1 MLKFPW
7 VSDPSLEDK
16 NPEQSLAQQVREEI
30 LRLILLGEIRAGQ
43 RLSEPD
49 IAKRLGVSRVP
60 VREALR
66 SLQPTG
72 LVVSKLNSGVFVR
85 QLTPAEIHDLYEM
98 RRDQTKTDRQ
108 SQNVQRGNNLGTKA
122 GADGTE
128 DAKPMEMGAQFRSL
142 DLIRCCAAFIG
153 GGDDECQPARFTEVL
168 HAPQREEHKV
178 NHCLASTQH
187 LHLLDVDSS
196 QELCSVH
203 NQPIHTCSGKPQANQ
218 ATETF
223 LLGGVGYANARVKHR
238 MVGIVG
244 MA

>member
-30 LRLILLGEIRAGQ
+30 LRRILLGEIRAGQ

-98 RRDQTKTDRQ
+98 RGLLDGHAVRLACGLGAKAKA
-108 SQNVQRGNNLGTKA
+108 VLIKNLGL
-122 GADGTE
+122 
-128 DAKPMEMGAQFRSL
+128 QL
-142 DLIRCCAAFIG
+142 DLMRDAEAQGNTLLYYQANLAFHWETVTVMRNKKFI
-153 GGDDECQPARFTEVL
+153 EVY
-168 HAPQREEHKV
+168 Q
-178 NHCLASTQH
+178 SITQQ
-187 LHLLDVDSS
+187 LHLCRASNLAEGASRS
-196 QELCSVH
+196 ASLREH
-203 NQPIHTCSGKPQANQ
+203 QALYKAIRDGNIEAAEQ
-218 ATETF
+218 AA
-223 LLGGVGYANARVKHR
+223 YDHAARALKR
-238 MVGIVG
+238 LENP
-244 MA
+244 

>member
-98 RRDQTKTDRQ
+98 R
-108 SQNVQRGNNLGTKA
+108 G
-122 GADGTE
+122 
-128 DAKPMEMGAQFRSL
+128 
-142 DLIRCCAAFIG
+142 
-153 GGDDECQPARFTEVL
+153 
-168 HAPQREEHKV
+168 
-178 NHCLASTQH
+178 
-187 LHLLDVDSS
+187 LLDGHAVRLACGLGAKAKAALINDMLNSPDPHIRAKGAAIA
-196 QELCSVH
+196 EKFL
-203 NQPIHTCSGKPQANQ
+203 
-218 ATETF
+218 TEPKRNLF
-223 LLGGVGYANARVKHR
+223 GF
-238 MVGIVG
+238 
-244 MA
+244 

>member
-7 VSDPSLEDK
+7 VTDPPFEGES
-16 NPEQSLAQQVREEI
+16 PGQSLAQQVREEI

-98 RRDQTKTDRQ
+98 RGLLDGHAVRLACGLGVKAK
-108 SQNVQRGNNLGTKA
+108 GLLIKNLGLQL
-122 GADGTE
+122 GAMR
-128 DAKPMEMGAQFRSL
+128 DAEAQGNTL
-142 DLIRCCAAFIG
+142 LYYQANLAFHWETVRVMRNKKFI
-153 GGDDECQPARFTEVL
+153 EVY
-168 HAPQREEHKV
+168 Q
-178 NHCLASTQH
+178 SITQQ
-187 LHLLDVDSS
+187 LHLCRASNLTERASRS
-196 QELCSVH
+196 ASLREH
-203 NQPIHTCSGKPQANQ
+203 HTLYEAIRDGNIMAAEQAAYDHAGRALKRLENP
-218 ATETF
+218 
-223 LLGGVGYANARVKHR
+223 
-238 MVGIVG
+238 
-244 MA
+244 

>member
-30 LRLILLGEIRAGQ
+30 LRRILLGEIRAGQ

-60 VREALR
+60 VREALS

-98 RRDQTKTDRQ
+98 RGLLDGHAVRLACGLGAKAKA
-108 SQNVQRGNNLGTKA
+108 VLIKNLGL
-122 GADGTE
+122 
-128 DAKPMEMGAQFRSL
+128 QL
-142 DLIRCCAAFIG
+142 DLMRDAEAQGNTLLYYQANLAFHWETVTVMRNKKFI
-153 GGDDECQPARFTEVL
+153 EVY
-168 HAPQREEHKV
+168 Q
-178 NHCLASTQH
+178 SITQQ
-187 LHLLDVDSS
+187 LHLCRASNLAEGASRS
-196 QELCSVH
+196 ASLREH
-203 NQPIHTCSGKPQANQ
+203 QALYKAIRDGNIEAAEQ
-218 ATETF
+218 AA
-223 LLGGVGYANARVKHR
+223 YDHAARALKR
-238 MVGIVG
+238 LKNP
-244 MA
+244 

>member
-30 LRLILLGEIRAGQ
+30 LRRILLGEIRAGQ

-98 RRDQTKTDRQ
+98 RGLLDGHAVRLTCGLGAKAKA
-108 SQNVQRGNNLGTKA
+108 VLIKNLGL
-122 GADGTE
+122 
-128 DAKPMEMGAQFRSL
+128 QL
-142 DLIRCCAAFIG
+142 DLMRDAEAQGNTLLYYQANLAFHWETVTVMRNKKFI
-153 GGDDECQPARFTEVL
+153 EVY
-168 HAPQREEHKV
+168 Q
-178 NHCLASTQH
+178 SITQQ
-187 LHLLDVDSS
+187 LHLCRASNLAEGASRS
-196 QELCSVH
+196 ASLREH
-203 NQPIHTCSGKPQANQ
+203 QALYKAIRDGNIEAAEQ
-218 ATETF
+218 AA
-223 LLGGVGYANARVKHR
+223 YDHAARALKR
-238 MVGIVG
+238 LKNP
-244 MA
+244 

>member
-98 RRDQTKTDRQ
+98 RGLLDGHAVRLACGLGAKAKAALIK
-108 SQNVQRGNNLGTKA
+108 NLGL
-122 GADGTE
+122 
-128 DAKPMEMGAQFRSL
+128 QL
-142 DLIRCCAAFIG
+142 DVMKNAEVQGNTLLYYQANLAFHWETVTVMRNKKFI
-153 GGDDECQPARFTEVL
+153 EVY
-168 HAPQREEHKV
+168 Q
-178 NHCLASTQH
+178 SITQQ
-187 LHLLDVDSS
+187 LHLCRASNLAEGASRS
-196 QELCSVH
+196 ASLREH
-203 NQPIHTCSGKPQANQ
+203 QALYKAIRDGNIKAAEQ
-218 ATETF
+218 AA
-223 LLGGVGYANARVKHR
+223 YDHAARALKR
-238 MVGIVG
+238 LENP
-244 MA
+244 